1 MPKESVHI
9 REANADDVP
18 TLCRLIRQS
27 YQDVARRFGLNAENC
42 PRHPS
47 NYNDQWVEND
57 LSRGVTYYLLE
68 ADGRPQGCAA
78 LEIVNK
84 DLCYL
89 ERLAVLPHARR
100 RGYGQKLVE
109 HVLGEA
115 GARRIKHASIGIIAD
130 QTELKIW
137 YRRIGFMEGETGTFE
152 HLPFRV
158 TFMTFKID

>member
-1 MPKESVHI
+1 MPKESILI
-9 REANADDVP
+9 REANADDVS

-42 PRHPS
+42 PKHPS
-47 NYNDQWVEND
+47 NYTDQWVEND

-68 ADGRPQGCAA
+68 ADGRPLGCAA

-89 ERLAVLPHARR
+89 ERLAVLPNARQ

-115 GARRIKHASIGIIAD
+115 GARRIKQASIGIIAD

-137 YRRIGFMEGETGTFE
+137 YQRIGFMEGETRTFE

-158 TFMTFKID
+158 AFMTYKIE

>member
-1 MPKESVHI
+1 MPKASVRI
-9 REANADDVP
+9 REANADDAP

-27 YQDVARRFGLNAENC
+27 YQDVAGRFGLNAENC
-42 PRHPS
+42 PKHPS
-47 NYNDQWVEND
+47 NYTDQWVEND
-57 LSRGVTYYLLE
+57 LSRGVTYYLLA

-78 LEIVNK
+78 LEIVSK

-89 ERLAVLPHARR
+89 ERLAVLPNARR
-100 RGYGQKLVE
+100 KGYGQILVE

-115 GARRIKHASIGIIAD
+115 GARSIKHASIGIIAD

-137 YRRIGFMEGETGTFE
+137 YQRIGFMEGETRTFE

-158 TFMTFKID
+158 TFMTYKL